1 MSQPIPVQLLCA
13 LVCLGA
19 GAAGGIL
26 FFALNQIKTKRIIR
40 ALSDFLFAVAS
51 LAAFLACV
59 QVYGKGDVK
68 FFHVLFFVSGTAIV
82 NFILNK
88 LKRFAKEYRAEHLK
102 SSDT

>member
-19 GAAGGIL
+19 GSAGGIL
-26 FFALNQIKTKRIIR
+26 FFALNQIKAKRIIR
-40 ALSDFLFAVAS
+40 ALSDFLFSVAS

-59 QVYGKGDVK
+59 QVYGSGDVK
-68 FFHVLFFVSGTAIV
+68 FFHVLFFIGGIALV

-88 LKRFAKEYRAEHLK
+88 LKAFAKEYREEHLK

>member
-26 FFALNQIKTKRIIR
+26 FFALNQIKAKRIMR
-40 ALSDFLFAVAS
+40 ALSDFLFSVAS

-59 QVYGKGDVK
+59 QVYGSGDVK
-68 FFHVLFFVSGTAIV
+68 FFHVLFFIGGIALV

-88 LKRFAKEYRAEHLK
+88 LKAFAKEYREEHLK

>member
-26 FFALNQIKTKRIIR
+26 FFALNQIKAKKIVR
-40 ALSDFLFAVAS
+40 AVIDFLFSIAS
-51 LAAFLACV
+51 LTAFLACV
-59 QVYGKGDVK
+59 QVYGSGDVK
-68 FFHVLFFVSGTAIV
+68 FFHVLFFIGGIALV

-88 LKRFAKEYRAEHLK
+88 LKAFAKEYREEHLK